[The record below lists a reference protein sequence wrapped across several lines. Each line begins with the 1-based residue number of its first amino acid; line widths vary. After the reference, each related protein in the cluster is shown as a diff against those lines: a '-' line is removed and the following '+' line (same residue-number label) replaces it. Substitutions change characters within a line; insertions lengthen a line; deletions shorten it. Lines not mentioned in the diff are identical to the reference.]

1 MAAVDTL
8 PDISTFIPW
17 LIRHENVWSHYD
29 READVLYLHF
39 TKPNRADDSEMTDDD
54 VIVRYEKGIVI
65 GLTILNV
72 SQRGLATASA

>member
-1 MAAVDTL
+1 MASLDTL
-8 PDISTFIPW
+8 PALNTFIPW
-17 LIRHENVWSHYD
+17 LISHENMWSHYD

-54 VIVRYEKGIVI
+54 MIIRYEKGEVI

-72 SQRGLATASA
+72 SKRGLSTANA